1 MLVVHFLSANDFWL
15 LLIFMSVVK
24 SIQHKV
30 GDEFVLVISL
40 PLFKGISQKMLY
52 LGQEFQQIGSRQHI
66 GKDNCTLALGDK
78 MRNTIMA
85 VMHSLI

>member
-1 MLVVHFLSANDFWL
+1 MQMIFWL

-40 PLFKGISQKMLY
+40 PLFKGMSQKMLH